1 MSGKRVLAVCGKGGV
16 GKTTVSALLA
26 RDLRSDTG
34 HKYLVVDADPAV
46 GLGMALRRFPSLT
59 LNDMRKE
66 IIDTVREHA
75 ADSVDLAASID
86 YKLMEIVEEDGNLGF
101 LSVGRPEEE
110 GCYCQLNT
118 LLREAIET
126 LSSHFY
132 LTLIDAEAGVEQVNR
147 RVMRSV
153 SHLLL
158 VSDVTAKGVHVAASI
173 RKVAE
178 QAVAYRKVGLLL
190 NRVNDEG
197 EVKRVLD
204 ASDLPCLGYVPEDA
218 TVKDYDARGDSFL
231 EIPSCPALLAVRRC
245 VLESGFLDE

>member
-26 RDLRSDTG
+26 RELRADER
-34 HKYLVVDADPAV
+34 HRYLVVDADPAV
-46 GLGMALRRFPSLT
+46 GLGMALRRFPRLT
-59 LNDMRKE
+59 VNDMRSE
-66 IIDTVREHA
+66 LIDAVRERA
-75 ADSVDLAASID
+75 TDSVDLAASID
-86 YKLMEIVEEDGNLGF
+86 YKMMEIVEEDGNLAF

-126 LSSHFY
+126 LSSHFH

-158 VSDVTAKGVHVAASI
+158 VSDVTVKGLRVAESIREVAA
-173 RKVAE
+173 
-178 QAVAYRKVGLLL
+178 QAVAYRKLGLLL
-190 NRVNDEG
+190 NRVGDE
-197 EVKRVLD
+197 EEAARLLSS
-204 ASDLPCLGYVPEDA
+204 SDLPFLGYVPEDD
-218 TVKDYDARGDSFL
+218 TVKDHDARGADFL

-245 VLESGFLDE
+245 VLESGFLD